1 MEIRKIQLE
10 IEAIFWGEDNTKDV
24 INFLL
29 RDGTVDISEED
40 GEVYRIGFVSGVAF
54 KGMWI
59 VRFPNRERFMLN
71 PIAFAHLIGEDW
83 EKYME
88 GEK

>member
-1 MEIRKIQLE
+1 MKIRKIQLE
-10 IEAIFWGEDNTKDV
+10 IEAIFWGENNTKDV
-24 INFLL
+24 ISFLL
-29 RDGTVDISEED
+29 RDGTVDFDTED
-40 GEVYRIGFVSGVAF
+40 GEVYRIRLINGTVF

-59 VRFPNRERFMLN
+59 VRFPNRERFILH
-71 PIAFAHLIGEDW
+71 PIAFAHLVGEDW